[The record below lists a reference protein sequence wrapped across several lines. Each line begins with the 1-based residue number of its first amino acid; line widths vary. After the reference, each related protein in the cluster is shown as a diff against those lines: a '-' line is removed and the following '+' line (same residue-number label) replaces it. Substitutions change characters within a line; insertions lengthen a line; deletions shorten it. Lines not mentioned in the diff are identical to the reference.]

1 MTSPA
6 PSRSVKSNAAPKQRV
21 AVAPQV
27 SVRSLRGGKIAATDL
42 DTAFLAGAIRP
53 AVLREAVL
61 MYEANQRVGTASTKT
76 RAEVAGSTKKLY
88 KQKHTGRARHGDK
101 KAPSFRKGGV
111 AHGPHPRDYRQ
122 NLPRRAK
129 VQALRVALAGKAAD
143 DQLLRW
149 EGAVLAKPSTKAV
162 VAALASLGAS
172 GGALLVASGAVDKN
186 LLLSVRNLERVRA
199 LPASDVSAYDL
210 VAYRWTVLLDGGF
223 EALRDRLA
231 VAPAEEGETS

>member
-1 MTSPA
+1 MTSTA
-6 PSRSVKSNAAPKQRV
+6 PSASASRAPKART
-21 AVAPQV
+21 AVEPQI
-27 SVRSLRGGKIAATDL
+27 SVRSLRNGKVAQSEL
-42 DTAFLAGAIRP
+42 DTAFLADARRP

-61 MYEANQRVGTASTKT
+61 MYEANLRVGTANTKT

-111 AHGPHPRDYRQ
+111 AHGPHPRDFRQ

-129 VQALRVALAGKAAD
+129 LQALRVALAGKAAD

-149 EGAVLAKPSTKAV
+149 EGAALSKPSTKAV
-162 VAALASLGAS
+162 VAALANLGAV

-186 LLLSVRNLERVRA
+186 LLLSVRNLARVRA
-199 LPASDVSAYDL
+199 LPASDVSAHDL
-210 VAYRWTVLLDGGF
+210 VAHRWTVLLDGGF

-231 VAPAEEGETS
+231 VAPAGEGKAS